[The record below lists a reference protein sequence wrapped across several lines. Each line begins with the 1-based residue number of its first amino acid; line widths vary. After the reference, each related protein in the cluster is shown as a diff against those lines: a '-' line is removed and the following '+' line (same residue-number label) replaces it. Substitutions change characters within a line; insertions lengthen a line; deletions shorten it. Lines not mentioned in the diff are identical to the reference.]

1 MVQTLGYHR
10 MRNNLN
16 RGLAL
21 IILLLAGV
29 LCLQPS
35 KAGTLSGADDPDFLL
50 AVDTWLSDNDE
61 GSLPVLSLLSGK
73 GNIAARL
80 LLSRIEI
87 TDRASGDFVKRM
99 SRSERLKLFRSNLG
113 SGVFR
118 SSWIKVEAGR
128 GNRLARALFDGT
140 ALGINIDTVRR
151 LYGIGEVEA
160 TEHLVRKVAVD
171 GSRSERQ
178 ELSRLLI
185 PGSEL
190 TPYLRGFR
198 FTRSGMTTGRTA
210 LQHIIGKNEG
220 VDPVSVELEPGQ
232 GAGIAMQFADFGY
245 QAGAQAIGYRDNG
258 RYFDVIAKWTMTAP
272 PARAVANLCR
282 RHCNSRQISAC
293 AITGFGLVGG
303 YYEMIRFDSPL
314 ETVIPQS
321 RFLNSE
327 RAIGMAA
334 RRIAAA
340 RTEAGVKVFS
350 DIELGKKSQCL
361 AEAVTK

>member
-1 MVQTLGYHR
+1 MVQAPEHHY
-10 MRNNLN
+10 MRSNPN
-16 RGLAL
+16 RGLVFL
-21 IILLLAGV
+21 ILLLVGV
-29 LCLQPS
+29 PCLQLS
-35 KAGTLSGADDPDFLL
+35 KASTLSGADDPDFLR

-61 GSLPVLSLLSGK
+61 GSLPALSLLSGN

-118 SSWIKVEAGR
+118 SSWIKVEADR
-128 GNRLARALFDGT
+128 GNRVARALFDGT
-140 ALGINIDTVRR
+140 VLGINIDTVRR

-171 GSRSERQ
+171 GSQSERR
-178 ELSRLLI
+178 ELSQLLI

-198 FTRSGMTTGRTA
+198 FARSGMTTGRTA

-220 VDPVSVELEPGQ
+220 IDPVSVEFESGP
-232 GAGIAMQFADFGY
+232 GAGIAMQFVDFGY
-245 QAGAQAIGYRDNG
+245 QAGAQAIGNRDQG
-258 RYFDVIAKWTMTAP
+258 RYFDIIAKWTMTAP
-272 PARAVANLCR
+272 PAMAVANLCR
-282 RHCNSRQISAC
+282 RHCSNRQISAC

-314 ETVIPQS
+314 ETVIPQN

-340 RTEAGVKVFS
+340 RTEAGARIFS

-361 AEAVTK
+361 ANALKK